1 MIFTGVGVG
10 RDNARGG
17 QINALYQSIE
27 SLIVELNNVIG
38 YRLIT

>member
-17 QINALYQSIE
+17 QINALSQLVE
-27 SLIVELNNVIG
+27 SLIVELGNVIG
-38 YRLIT
+38 YRIIT